1 MTGHT
6 QPRPAAEPDFAV
18 RLARDETEVAAAQ
31 HLRYRVFVE
40 ELGSDGAMVD
50 HDAQLER
57 DRFDPYFDHL
67 LLLDLSRGDAV
78 REQVVGVYRLLT
90 EEGAA
95 QAGQFYSE
103 DEYDLSVLR
112 RSGRRLLELGRS
124 CLHRDYRG
132 GTGMFHMWSA
142 LSDYV
147 TEREVE
153 VLFGTAS
160 FHGTD
165 VGALAQPLSL
175 LHHRHL
181 APADLRVRT
190 RPEDFQSMDLV
201 PEHDLDRAA
210 AMRAV
215 PALIKG
221 YLRLGGFVG
230 EGAYV
235 DHAFNTT
242 DVCLIL
248 DTTRLSE
255 TQARLYGRG
264 R

>member
-1 MTGHT
+1 MQ
-6 QPRPAAEPDFAV
+6 QPPADFIV
-18 RLARDETEVAAAQ
+18 RLARDSNDLKAAQ
-31 HLRYRVFVE
+31 HLRYQVFVQ
-40 ELGSDGAMVD
+40 ELGSDGDMVD
-50 HDAQLER
+50 HAEQLEK

-67 LLLDLSRGDAV
+67 LLIDPGRGDAI
-78 REQVVGVYRLLT
+78 RDQVVGVYRLLT
-90 EEGAA
+90 QDGADKI
-95 QAGQFYSE
+95 GQFYSE
-103 DEYDLSVLR
+103 DEYDLTILR
-112 RSGRRLLELGRS
+112 QSGRKLLELGRS
-124 CLHRDYRG
+124 CLHPDYRG
-132 GTGMFHMWSA
+132 GMGMYHMWSA

-147 TEREVE
+147 ADRGIE

-165 VGALAQPLSL
+165 IDVLAAPLSL

-181 APADLRVRT
+181 APEDLRVRT
-190 RPEDFQSMDLV
+190 RADAFQSMDLI
-201 PEHDLDRAA
+201 PEDQLDRPA

-230 EGAYV
+230 EGAFV

-248 DTTRLSE
+248 DTRQMSDK
-255 TQARLYGRG
+255 QMRIYGRST
-264 R
+264 